1 MAGRLQEGP
10 RHQAPC
16 SLAIAA
22 GAHNS
27 LCMTITRSSLAEAH
41 FFSFP
46 SPRDRLEAKAS
57 TGRAGARLCVRL
69 LGPGFD
75 WSSNFVAISLPY
87 TCLSPAL
94 LTQLL
99 PCWTLALICCL
110 QRSLGTQPPSFPTP
124 SPPLSAFGS
133 KGLAHLHARPEIPI
147 PGAQISCLFVCL
159 FARLS
164 RHVTGEGGGW
174 WVLIIGRKW
183 GRRWLRDASQAVRK
197 LNNKAHNDNNWRFLS
212 ICPVFATLLNA
223 LFNTL
228 TSFTPLDNPRRY
240 ILLPPH
246 LKWGPRRGEKSEL
259 STCFLAQGSAL

>member
-1 MAGRLQEGP
+1 MRANQTRGSSSCLKECALSDESWAWLGGSRKVPVTRPLVLWP
-10 RHQAPC
+10 
-16 SLAIAA
+16 SAA

-27 LCMTITRSSLAEAH
+27 LCMTITRSSLVEAH

-57 TGRAGARLCVRL
+57 TGRAGERLCVRL

-147 PGAQISCLFVCL
+147 PEAQISCLFVCL
-159 FARLS
+159 
-164 RHVTGEGGGW
+164 
-174 WVLIIGRKW
+174 
-183 GRRWLRDASQAVRK
+183 
-197 LNNKAHNDNNWRFLS
+197 
-212 ICPVFATLLNA
+212 
-223 LFNTL
+223 
-228 TSFTPLDNPRRY
+228 
-240 ILLPPH
+240 
-246 LKWGPRRGEKSEL
+246 
-259 STCFLAQGSAL
+259 QG